1 MERFFGVRTEW
12 LAVGAVAA
20 LALALA
26 GLAYRA
32 WRWPVFLRL
41 GVRQLP
47 RRPQQTV
54 LIVAGLMLSTAL
66 VAASLSTGDTISH
79 ALRAAAVAEL
89 GRLDEV
95 VTFSNPARIPP
106 GRHHRSE

>member
-1 MERFFGVRTEW
+1 METFFGIPTATLARFA
-12 LAVGAVAA
+12 LGAVGVALCI
-20 LALALA
+20 LAI
-26 GLAYRA
+26 RA

-47 RRPQQTV
+47 RRPAQTA

-66 VAASLSTGDTISH
+66 VAASLATGDTIT
-79 ALRAAAVAEL
+79 RAIRTAAVAEL

-95 VTFSNPARIPP
+95 VTFSPAA
-106 GRHHRSE
+106 